1 MTQSVDYKKLDLLLT
16 ELKQNIDL
24 YGDMMEGYE
33 LMQYLVGWMTS
44 FKNYSDVSTQAQKA
58 KYVNALIDQLQRDCQ
73 GGREY
78 YKDQWKIPTEPLP
91 SDGLLGDLTEAL
103 IEKNKYLDEPDPDNP
118 GD

>member
-1 MTQSVDYKKLDLLLT
+1 MTKSVDYKKLDLLLT

-24 YGDMMEGYE
+24 YGDMMEGAE

-44 FKNYSDVSTQAQKA
+44 FKNYSDVSTPEQRA
-58 KYVNALIDQLQRDCQ
+58 KYVNALIEQLELDCR
-73 GGREY
+73 GGRRHHPN
-78 YKDQWKIPTEPLP
+78 DWKVPTEPLP

-103 IEKNKYLDEPDPDNP
+103 IEKNRYLDEPDPNNP